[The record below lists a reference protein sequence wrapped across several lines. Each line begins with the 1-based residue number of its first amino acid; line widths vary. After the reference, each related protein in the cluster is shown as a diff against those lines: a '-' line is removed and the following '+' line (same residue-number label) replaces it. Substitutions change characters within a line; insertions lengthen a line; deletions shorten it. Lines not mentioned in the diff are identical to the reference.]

1 MTSLSTLFGKS
12 AVRAPST
19 TFLVFATVIQAL
31 HGSQSPRILPPI
43 PRRSSIHHMHLT
55 HFDLAHS
62 ATSTYKF
69 DCTSASR
76 LATRT
81 RAIIYV
87 GSSFHVA
94 PKPDQSSACICI
106 CRVELGAQGSS
117 QDRRQRGQEREQWY
131 ITFTQLG
138 QQFPGRRNE
147 KKTGRRRTERGV
159 YYSRGPSVMDRR
171 GGGGDITY
179 VQTRAGRGA
188 SSM

>member
-43 PRRSSIHHMHLT
+43 PRRSSVHHMHLT

-62 ATSTYKF
+62 ATSTYNL
-69 DCTSASR
+69 DCTPASR

-106 CRVELGAQGSS
+106 CRVESSGRKAHHKTGDNVGRSESNGTSHLHNLDSNS
-117 QDRRQRGQEREQWY
+117 QDGG
-131 ITFTQLG
+131 T
-138 QQFPGRRNE
+138 
-147 KKTGRRRTERGV
+147 KKKAGRRRTERGV

-171 GGGGDITY
+171 GGGRT
-179 VQTRAGRGA
+179 
-188 SSM
+188 